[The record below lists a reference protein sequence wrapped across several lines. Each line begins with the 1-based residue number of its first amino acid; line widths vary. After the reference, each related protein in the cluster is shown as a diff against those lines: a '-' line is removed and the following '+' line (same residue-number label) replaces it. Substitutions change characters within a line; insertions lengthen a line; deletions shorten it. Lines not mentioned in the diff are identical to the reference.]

1 MNQRYSSYEEM
12 EASHKTQDHLAG
24 EVLKNPD
31 ASAEARANAIAE
43 IQERT
48 MERQLYK
55 YNEDKQT
62 KFRAHHI
69 WRQFFETHSDLADNS
84 ANRSL
89 LLQAF
94 DVRHGKTGKLIGSVE
109 PDLEGLE
116 AALEKYRNQ
125 LSRVEVEAPSAPE
138 PELTPLE
145 KVEQY
150 NAALRAAT
158 PETLYAVGR
167 IRAALSIGLQP
178 SQPEW
183 AQRRLPTI
191 TQEIRFLLSPPE
203 SINAVRFQSVPQ
215 APQLSQA
222 ETELGEH
229 LKAKG
234 IEISSDRPAIIRW
247 LRSEADNDMASVR
260 KFLRDS
266 NGRIDR
272 ANESVLQAVLSGRK

>member
-1 MNQRYSSYEEM
+1 MNQQYSSYEQM
-12 EASHKTQDHLAG
+12 EAAHKEKDLLAG
-24 EVLKNPD
+24 EVLKDPD

-69 WRQFFETHSDLADNS
+69 WHEFFVKHPDLADNS

-116 AALEKYRNQ
+116 TALEKYRNQ

-138 PELTPLE
+138 PSQLDVINE
-145 KVEQY
+145 Y
-150 NAALRAAT
+150 NARLRDASK
-158 PETLYAVGR
+158 ETLRDVERVRSGMMF
-167 IRAALSIGLQP
+167 GLVP
-178 SQPEW
+178 NSPEW
-183 AQRRLPTI
+183 MQRRLPHVS
-191 TQEIRFLLSPPE
+191 QEINYFLNPPE
-203 SINAVRFQSVPQ
+203 PVNSAHFQSPS
-215 APQLSQA
+215 APQLTPA
-222 ETELGEH
+222 ETELGTR

-234 IEISSDRPAIIRW
+234 IEISSDRSSVVRW
-247 LRSEADNDMASVR
+247 LQSEADNDMAEVR
-260 KFLRDS
+260 KFLKDT

-272 ANESVLQAVLSGRK
+272 NNEASLQAVLSGRK